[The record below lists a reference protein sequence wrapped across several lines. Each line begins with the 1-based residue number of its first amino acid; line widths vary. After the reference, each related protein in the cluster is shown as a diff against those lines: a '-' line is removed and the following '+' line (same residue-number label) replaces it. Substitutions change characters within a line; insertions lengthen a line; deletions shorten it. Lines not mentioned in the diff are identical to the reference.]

1 MKINE
6 VYAKFLNFKLG
17 FLDEKMR
24 EMRNCDSVMF
34 FLDET
39 YLNEGGGG
47 FGVNVTTSHLIV
59 FMLG

>member
-1 MKINE
+1 VKINE

-39 YLNEGGGG
+39 YLNDAYLTSEVLVGGGG
-47 FGVNVTTSHLIV
+47 G
-59 FMLG
+59 LGLT

>member
-1 MKINE
+1 VKINE

-47 FGVNVTTSHLIV
+47 G
-59 FMLG
+59 LGLT